1 MSHSDARVTLT
12 MSHGAGGKNHL
23 HSWPLLTVEEVQ
35 VNTPTQRD
43 GWTAGQEVAVR
54 KKAGKVIYDTT
65 KDFVYPMS
73 SGTAAVAVTL
83 FLRFYSQKSM
93 VKYHPFVMAVASLFL
108 AGKTNDEPRS
118 LHSLMFE
125 MLKQWYQRENPE
137 LRQRLGEQEKIK
149 NLWNTCVHG
158 ESVLLDTLKFDLNVD
173 ILVRVVSQLAK
184 NIAVLHQ
191 LKDSKKNQ
199 QTYLN
204 VCNDIM
210 KYDGTMV
217 LQYRSRTIALSI
229 CHFILKRSKHVEMP
243 PDTPNGKPWYE
254 AHGLS
259 VQDCEELCAR
269 IMTMYRKMKRPSP
282 TSNNSKRSLE
292 ADESSKGVLT
302 AMLSSAPRPTS
313 PKTRIESPT
322 KKYKSVDAGDGHSQ
336 PQLPFTQKDEIPP
349 LAGEQGEDSDSPEEG
364 EIR

>member
-1 MSHSDARVTLT
+1 MIGD
-12 MSHGAGGKNHL
+12 GKDGSNHL
-23 HSWPLLTVEEVQ
+23 HKWPLLTADEVQ

-65 KDFVYPMS
+65 KDFVYSMS

-83 FLRFYSQKSM
+83 FLRFYSKMSM

-108 AGKTNDEPRS
+108 AGKVNDEPRS

-125 MLKQWYQRENPE
+125 MLKQWYQRENPG
-137 LRQRLGEQEKIK
+137 LRQRLAEQEKMK

-158 ESVLLDTLKFDLNVD
+158 ESVLLNTLKFDLNVD
-173 ILVRVVSQLAK
+173 ILVPAVSQVAK
-184 NIAVLHQ
+184 QIPVLHQ

-210 KYDGTMV
+210 KYDGTIV
-217 LQYRSRTIALSI
+217 LQYTSRAIALSI
-229 CHFILKRSKHVEMP
+229 CHFILKRSKHAEMP
-243 PDTPNGKPWYE
+243 PDSPDGKPWYVE
-254 AHGLS
+254 HGLS
-259 VQDCEELCAR
+259 VEECEELCAR
-269 IMTMYRKMKRPSP
+269 MVTMYKKMKRPTPS
-282 TSNNSKRSLE
+282 SSQGKRHLE
-292 ADESSKGVLT
+292 TGESSRATLT
-302 AMLSSAPRPTS
+302 GMLSTAQRPSS
-313 PKTRIESPT
+313 PQSRVGSPA
-322 KKYKSVDAGDGHSQ
+322 KKAKSQQDGYEYSEPH
-336 PQLPFTQKDEIPP
+336 LPFTQEDGIPP
-349 LAGEQGEDSDSPEEG
+349 ESEAKEHNDDYDSPEEG